1 VRAALLLVLVLAACG
16 GSATADSPLAHRVE
30 HLEEHGFDVE
40 EVAPDGDPMPD
51 AMAVV
56 QLDGATATIYA
67 YGSEADALRATSG
80 FAAEEQA
87 APDRVRVQREG
98 ANVYVARAPGAGAPG
113 DRLRGRRLHFRGGAL
128 AGLGSA
134 GRGR

>member
-1 VRAALLLVLVLAACG
+1 MTRPVRAALLLVLLLAACG
-16 GSATADSPLAHRVE
+16 GSATAESPLGHRIE

-40 EVAPDGDPMPD
+40 EVAPEGNPMPE

-67 YGSEADALRATSG
+67 YGSEADALRATSV
-80 FAAEEQA
+80 FAGEEQS

-98 ANVYVARAPGAGAPG
+98 VNVYVARAPAGGKLPAT
-113 DRLRGRRLHFRGGAL
+113 DFEDVVFTSEEEH
-128 AGLGSA
+128 
-134 GRGR
+134 

>member
-1 VRAALLLVLVLAACG
+1 MTSPVRAALLLVLLLAACG
-16 GSATADSPLAHRVE
+16 GSTTAESPLAHRVE

-40 EVAPDGDPMPD
+40 EVVPEGNPMPE

-67 YGSEADALRATSG
+67 YGSEADALRAVSA
-80 FAAEEQA
+80 FATEEQA

-98 ANVYVARAPGAGAPG
+98 VNVYVARAPE
-113 DRLRGRRLHFRGGAL
+113 GGKFPATDFEDVVFT
-128 AGLGSA
+128 AEEEH
-134 GRGR
+134 

>member
-1 VRAALLLVLVLAACG
+1 MTSPVRAALLLVLVLAACG

-30 HLEEHGFDVE
+30 RLEEHGFDVE

-56 QLDGATATIYA
+56 QLGGATATIYA

-98 ANVYVARAPGAGAPG
+98 ANVYVARAPE
-113 DRLRGRRLHFRGGAL
+113 GGELPATDFEDVVFT
-128 AGLGSA
+128 SEEEH
-134 GRGR
+134 

>member
-1 VRAALLLVLVLAACG
+1 MSKLVRAAVLLVLFVAACG
-16 GSATADSPLAHRVE
+16 GSTSAESPLAHRVE

-40 EVAPDGDPMPD
+40 EVTPDGDPMPD

-67 YGSEADALRATSG
+67 YGSEADALRATSA

-87 APDRVRVQREG
+87 SPNRVRVQREG
-98 ANVYVARAPGAGAPG
+98 LTVYVGRAPI
-113 DRLRGRRLHFRGGAL
+113 GGKLPAVDFEDVVFT
-128 AGLGSA
+128 SEEEH
-134 GRGR
+134 